1 MIKINLQMEEPMK
14 TAMLL
19 CILFMFG
26 SGLLALSSTT
36 NTAIFSLDTVDPDI
50 TIHSPNGGEEWYIGD
65 TNDILW
71 SITES
76 NLAPNSVNLWYNREG
91 LDDVPLALGIENT
104 GTWAWAMPDTLGSNY
119 RIRIGSTD
127 LFGNIALKSSAGTFT
142 ITYVPPDTTDGL
154 TVDISNNVDAVI
166 SWQPVT
172 QTIYGSPIVP
182 DGYIVLY
189 NETPYEDDDHF
200 YYYLWDVT
208 DATSFTH
215 SGVARRRDQMYY
227 RVVAYKDIDGRMAVI
242 LAGAKASS
250 NTKLSFAEIK
260 QAMQNATAGGEK

>member
-1 MIKINLQMEEPMK
+1 MEEPMK

-19 CILFMFG
+19 CILFLFG

-36 NTAIFSLDTVDPDI
+36 NTAIFSLDTVDPVI
-50 TIHSPNGGEEWYIGD
+50 TIQSPNGGEEWYIGD

-76 NLAPNSVNLWYNREG
+76 NLAPNSVYIYYNRG
-91 LDDVPLALGIENT
+91 GTINVPLAEGIENL

-119 RIRIGSTD
+119 RVRIAATD
-127 LFGNIALKSSAGTFT
+127 TFGNSSLKSSAGTFT
-142 ITYVPPDTTDGL
+142 ITYVPPETPDGVS
-154 TVDISNNVDAVI
+154 VDITNNVDAII
-166 SWQPVT
+166 SWDPVS
-172 QTIYGSPIVP
+172 QTIYGSPIEP

-189 NETPYEDDDHF
+189 NESPYEHDDHF

-215 SGVARRRDQMYY
+215 SGVARRRQQMYY
-227 RVVAYKDIDGRMAVI
+227 RVVAYKDIDGRMAEI
-242 LAGAKASS
+242 LAEAK
-250 NTKLSFAEIK
+250 TRPDGKISFAEIK
-260 QAMQNATAGGEK
+260 AGMRNRED